1 MALETTYPW
10 QSNRRAAFRVE
21 RWSWSALGWLVV
33 AFVLAVGFHWWLF
46 YFFSNVD
53 FGRNMLPTARV
64 QERPE
69 RIAINPDVLKDQKP
83 IQEIPDM
90 IAPAS
95 TDPKVKADFQD
106 IVDMLPDDRA
116 IDLTASVDKVTNFSV
131 PDSDPKAMA
140 PASAPSLAAIAE
152 SLPGPDLAESM
163 SAIKSSALDAA
174 VSPNQLVLP
183 GKSLEEQISGLD
195 GKLLKDMD
203 RKSQAGDGKQKLA
216 GYSNL
221 EDLIDRGGSV
231 NASTAPIMLPTD
243 LLFEYNSDQLAEG
256 ARLSLMKLGYLI
268 SKNPNNVFTIEGH
281 TDTTGSEQY
290 NFDLSQRRA
299 NAVVQFLMN
308 SLRLGTDR
316 IRAVG
321 MGESRPLPN
330 VNPNG
335 TPEEQTL
342 NRRVEIKIRPLR

>member
-1 MALETTYPW
+1 MAEITYPW

-33 AFVLAVGFHWWLF
+33 AFMLAVGFHWWLF

-53 FGRNMLPTARV
+53 FGRNMLPKAKV
-64 QERPE
+64 LERPE

-83 IQEIPDM
+83 IQEIPDV
-90 IAPAS
+90 IAPS
-95 TDPKVKADFQD
+95 NEPMVKADFQD

-131 PDSDPKAMA
+131 PDSDPKAA
-140 PASAPSLAAIAE
+140 TPASAPSLAAIADA
-152 SLPGPDLAESM
+152 LPGPDLAESM
-163 SAIKSSALDAA
+163 SAIKSLALEAP

-203 RKSQAGDGKQKLA
+203 RKSQAGDGRNKLA

-221 EDLIDRGGSV
+221 EDLLARGGSV
-231 NASTAPIMLPTD
+231 TSSTAPIMLPTD
-243 LLFEYNSDQLAEG
+243 LLFEYNSDQLADG

-268 SKNPNNVFTIEGH
+268 QKNPNSQFIIEGH
-281 TDTTGSEQY
+281 TDTTGSDAY

-299 NAVVQFLMN
+299 NAVVNWLIT
-308 SLRLGTDR
+308 SLNLSTDR
-316 IRAVG
+316 IRAIG

-335 TPEEQTL
+335 TPEEQSL